1 MNTTNPASSAQQTLA
16 PMNWSAQN
24 LEKWNLIK
32 LEEGNIIVLPPVG
45 DGTRHMCL
53 VDQQFPA
60 DPSTGIEDKEDD
72 DDPVVKHYMQLVH
85 DLCTL
90 IIEGRTQEIC
100 IHREEGTEIL
110 APQRAVN
117 EWFDAAKRASSR
129 DRA

>member
-1 MNTTNPASSAQQTLA
+1 
-16 PMNWSAQN
+16 MNWSAQN

-32 LEEGNIIVLPPVG
+32 LEEGNIMVLPPVD
-45 DGTRHMCL
+45 DGTRSMCV
-53 VDQQFPA
+53 VDQQHRA
-60 DPSTGIEDKEDD
+60 DPSTGIEDEEDD

-110 APQRAVN
+110 GPQRAVN
-117 EWFDAAKRASSR
+117 EWLDAAKRASSG

>member
-1 MNTTNPASSAQQTLA
+1 MNATNPASSSKQALA

-32 LEEGNIIVLPPVG
+32 QEEGGIIILPPVG
-45 DGTRHMCL
+45 DGTSRMCTVVHHL
-53 VDQQFPA
+53 PPDE
-60 DPSTGIEDKEDD
+60 SLELEGEEDD
-72 DDPVVKHYMQLVH
+72 EDPVVKHYMQLVH
-85 DLCTL
+85 ELCTF

-110 APQRAVN
+110 GPQRAVVDWLN
-117 EWFDAAKRASSR
+117 AAKRASSR